1 MPWELIMNPRKEEIM
16 HSQDK
21 GSAKKPYAAPQVFVY
36 GDIREVTRTVGNKTL
51 IADGGKGST
60 DKTA

>member
-21 GSAKKPYAAPQVFVY
+21 GSTKKPYAAPQVFVY
-36 GDIREVTRTVGNKTL
+36 GDIREVTRTVGNKAPT
-51 IADGGKGST
+51 ADGGKGSS